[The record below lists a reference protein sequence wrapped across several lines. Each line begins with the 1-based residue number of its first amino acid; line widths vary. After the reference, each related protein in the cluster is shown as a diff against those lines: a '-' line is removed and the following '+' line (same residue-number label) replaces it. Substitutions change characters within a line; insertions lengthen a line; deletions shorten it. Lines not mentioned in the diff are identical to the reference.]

1 MSELQIEL
9 LVVVS
14 LIKKHLCKIPSL
26 QLRNNCIKSIMKE
39 FDCGLA
45 RASQIFADTPIAD

>member
-1 MSELQIEL
+1 MSVSQIEL

-14 LIKKHLCKIPSL
+14 IIKKHLRKIPSL
-26 QLRNNCIKSIMKE
+26 QLRNNCIKSIMKD

-45 RASQIFADTPIAD
+45 RASQIFADTPVTD

>member
-1 MSELQIEL
+1 MSESQIEL

-14 LIKKHLCKIPSL
+14 IIKKHLRKIPSL
-26 QLRNNCIKSIMKE
+26 QLRNNCIKSIMKD

-45 RASQIFADTPIAD
+45 RASQIFADTPVTD